1 MAKAA
6 TAAIMAIAEAKEGCE
21 DVFDFAVLSDCVKT
35 RSDRESVA
43 DVTVFRWEAADVS
56 QEAVTL

>member
-6 TAAIMAIAEAKEGCE
+6 TAAIMAIIEANEGCE
-21 DVFDFAVLSDCVKT
+21 DILDFTVLSDCVKT
-35 RSDRESVA
+35 RSDRESAA
-43 DVTVFRWEAADVS
+43 DVTVLLWDAADVS